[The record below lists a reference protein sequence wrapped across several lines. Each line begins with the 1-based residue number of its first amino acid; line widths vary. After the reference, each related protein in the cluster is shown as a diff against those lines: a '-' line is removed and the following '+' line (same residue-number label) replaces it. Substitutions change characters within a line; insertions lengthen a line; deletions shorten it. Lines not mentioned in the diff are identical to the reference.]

1 MSVMSLL
8 NLGASGMAAGTFGA
22 NVASQGASN
31 VATEGYTRRVATLVP
46 IGPAPAGG
54 NGVQALNAKRT
65 IDPFV
70 EKRLLGVR
78 SSAGEAAARSDA
90 LTSLDQVFIDG
101 GVGTQLDKFQAALAD
116 VAAHPAEVAPRT
128 VALGAADA
136 LARAFTSAGA
146 QVAQAR
152 GDVNGRLT
160 AEVRSVN
167 QRLTQIAAL
176 GRQISASEVD
186 GREAADLRDQRDQL
200 VRLVSTQIPVT
211 VMPQADG
218 QISLLL
224 AGRTA
229 LVSGDGKA
237 HLLTA
242 SPDPGTGDTRVTAI
256 EAGVATDVTRYGT
269 GGTIG
274 GLVAARDGA
283 ITTAATHLDQ
293 LAFDVA
299 TAYNT
304 VHAAG
309 IDLDGGTGTPLF
321 TISATPAGAAQSMS
335 LSASIAGQPRKLAA
349 AQSAV
354 LPALP
359 ALPGD
364 NRNALAL
371 LAVST
376 TSIASAGTRTA
387 SEEFGNAGAEVGT
400 AIQSAFGDRT
410 HTDDAKIQVES
421 LRASI
426 SGVSADEELMNLTRY
441 QRAYQASL
449 KVVQVADEMLSSLLA
464 LRG

>member
-46 IGPAPAGG
+46 LGPAPAGG

-78 SSAGEAAARSDA
+78 SSAGEASARSDA
-90 LTSLDQVFIDG
+90 LTSLDQIFIDG
-101 GVGTQLDKFQAALAD
+101 GVGTQLDNFQAALAD

-128 VALGAADA
+128 AALGAADA
-136 LARAFTSAGA
+136 LARSFASAGA

-152 GDVNGRLT
+152 ADVNGRLT
-160 AEVRSVN
+160 AEVRSIN

-200 VRLVSTQIPVT
+200 VREVSTQIPVT

-256 EAGVATDVTRYGT
+256 EAGVATDVTRYGS

-283 ITTAATHLDQ
+283 ITNAATHLDQ

-304 VHAAG
+304 AHAAG
-309 IDLDGGTGTPLF
+309 VDLDAGTGTPLF
-321 TISATPAGAAQSMS
+321 TISATPTGAAQSMS

-354 LPALP
+354 

-371 LAVST
+371 MALST

-410 HTDDAKIQVES
+410 HTDDAKVQVES